1 MKKHLILVGGGH
13 THVYIL
19 QRLQHHHWPGTH
31 ITLIS
36 PDQYQYYSGMFSGYI
51 EGKYEL
57 DEIRIDLR
65 QLCERANIDIVEKS
79 ALSLDHEKQEI
90 ILSSGERIHYDLIS
104 FNIGSQLASDSI
116 HGLQELGALI
126 KPNFK
131 VPMIKDDLADKE
143 HIVIVGGGASGIEMC
158 LSLQANRNQMDRST
172 PVTLIH
178 LSRLLESRGTKASKL
193 ITTIAQEKGVR
204 MIHDSVISVQ
214 DKHLM
219 TKSGRRIS
227 FDGLLWLTGPSA
239 PRIFHD
245 SGLQTDAH
253 GYLLVNDQLQSM
265 SCSNI
270 FGAGDCIGMESH
282 PNLHKAGVYAIRE
295 ALILWIN
302 LQRHIDGKALKKYWP
317 QSDYLSILS
326 TGNEEAL
333 LLYRGLTFHGRWCWK
348 LKRRIDTS
356 FIRDYK

>member
-1 MKKHLILVGGGH
+1 MMKHLILVGGGH
-13 THVYIL
+13 AHVHIL
-19 QRLQHHHWPGTH
+19 KQLQQHRWPDIR

-36 PDQYQYYSGMFSGYI
+36 PVRYQYYSGMFSGYM

-79 ALSLDHEKQEI
+79 ALSLEHEKQEI
-90 ILSSGERIHYDLIS
+90 LLSSGERMYYDFIS

-116 HGLQELGALI
+116 RGLQELGALI
-126 KPNFK
+126 KPNYK
-131 VPMIKDDLADKE
+131 VPMIKDALADKE
-143 HIVIVGGGASGIEMC
+143 DIVIVGGGASGIEMS
-158 LSLQANRNQMDRST
+158 LSLQANRIQMDRST
-172 PVTLIH
+172 TVTLIH
-178 LSRLLESRGTKASKL
+178 SGQLLEKRGTRNSKV

-214 DKHLM
+214 DNHVM
-219 TKSGRRIS
+219 TKSGSRIS

-239 PRIFHD
+239 PRIFQD
-245 SGLQTDAH
+245 SGLRTDDK
-253 GYLLVNDQLQSM
+253 GYLLVNDQLQSI

-270 FGAGDCIGMESH
+270 FGVGDCIGMESH

-295 ALILWIN
+295 APILWIN
-302 LQRHIDGKALKKYWP
+302 LQRHMNGGALKRYQP

-356 FIRDYK
+356 FMREYQ